1 MVDQSSVSSPHPES
15 GVFGRAVRLDA
26 LEAAWETVRD
36 NAGGP
41 GGDGQTLGQFA
52 VQLPVRLMR
61 LRRDLLAGTYRP
73 GPLRHVDIPKD
84 DGTTR
89 RLSIP
94 CISDRVVQTAVA
106 QTLTPIVDPEMADA
120 SFGYSPGRSVARA
133 VRRIDALRREG
144 YGWVVDGDI
153 EAYFDTIPHE
163 RLLDRL
169 ARSVPDPLLLD
180 LVARWL
186 DGFAPDGLGVAQGS
200 PLSPLLSN
208 LYLDDIDDGIQGRG
222 VRLVRFADDFVLL
235 CRREAAAVAAR
246 ARMAELLS
254 DHGLRLHPDKTR
266 VVPFEKG
273 FRFLGH
279 LFVRSLVVREV
290 HHDESTPP
298 PDAARVLGRAIDP
311 AAAVA
316 EDDDGLDAHAAG
328 LRVLYVLEPGRR
340 LGLRNQAFAVEEDGR
355 PILAV
360 PPARVD
366 RIEIGPRVEV
376 STEALRHALACRV
389 PLAFV
394 DGRGATQGSL
404 DPAPGER
411 AALHLAQGAAHAVPE
426 RRLALARAIV
436 DARLRNQRALL
447 KRLNRKRKDPEVDD
461 AAFRIGRIVRKLRVA
476 PDVAGAMGVEGE
488 AAALYWPALGRCLQ
502 HGWRLRKRIRRPP
515 PDPVNLILSF
525 LSSLLARDIHALALR
540 RGLHPGLGALH
551 AARDGHHAL
560 VSDLIEEFR
569 APLVEG
575 LAVWLFNARMVK
587 DGHFVRVPEEGTV
600 RLAPEAGRIVVRQ
613 YEAWLDRLVVHPA
626 SGRRMKWR
634 RLIEAQVIAYGR
646 AVRAAA
652 GEDGMAAEVAAD
664 ADGGY
669 RPYVMDY

>member
-1 MVDQSSVSSPHPES
+1 MPPAAFEQ
-15 GVFGRAVRLDA
+15 AVRLDS
-26 LEAAWETVRD
+26 LHAAWEAVRD

-106 QTLTPIVDPEMADA
+106 QTLTPILDAEMDDA
-120 SFGYSPGRSVARA
+120 SFGYRPGRSVARA

-169 ARSVPDPLLLD
+169 ERSVPDPLLLD
-180 LVARWL
+180 LVDRWL

-208 LYLDDIDDGIQGRG
+208 LYLDDIDDRIQGRG
-222 VRLVRFADDFVLL
+222 VRLVRFADDFLLL

-246 ARMAELLS
+246 ARMAELLEA
-254 DHGLRLHPDKTR
+254 HGLRLNPEKTR

-279 LFVRSLVVREV
+279 LFVRSLVVKEI
-290 HHDESTPP
+290 HHDEGMAP
-298 PDAARVLGRAIDP
+298 PDAAQTLGRVLDP
-311 AAAVA
+311 AAAA
-316 EDDDGLDAHAAG
+316 EDDDALDAHAVG
-328 LRVLYVLEPGRR
+328 LRVMYVLEPGRR
-340 LGLRNQAFAVEEDGR
+340 LTLRNEAFAVEEDGR

-366 RIEIGPRVEV
+366 RIEIGPRVDV
-376 STEALRHALACRV
+376 TTEALRHALACRV
-389 PLAFV
+389 PIAFV
-394 DGRGATQGSL
+394 DGRGATQGTL

-411 AALHLAQGAAHAVPE
+411 AALHLAQAGAHVLPD

-461 AAFRIGRIVRKLRVA
+461 AAFRIGRIVRKLSVV
-476 PDVAGAMGVEGE
+476 PDVPAAMGVEGE

-502 HGWRLRKRIRRPP
+502 HGWRLRKRVRRPP

-551 AARDGHHAL
+551 TARDGHHAL

-575 LAVWLFNARMVK
+575 LTVWLFNARLLK
-587 DGHFVRVPEEGTV
+587 DGHFVRVPEEGMV

-613 YEAWLDRLVVHPA
+613 YEAWLDRLVVHPP

-634 RLIEAQVIAYGR
+634 RLVEAQAIAYGR
-646 AVRAAA
+646 ALV
-652 GEDGMAAEVAAD
+652 EDG
-664 ADGGY
+664 GSY
-669 RPYVMDY
+669 QPYVMDY